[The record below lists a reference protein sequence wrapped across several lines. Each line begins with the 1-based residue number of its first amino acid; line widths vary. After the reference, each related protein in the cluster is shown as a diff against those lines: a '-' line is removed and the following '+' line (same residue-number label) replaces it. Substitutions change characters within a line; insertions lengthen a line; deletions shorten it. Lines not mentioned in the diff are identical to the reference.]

1 VESFRW
7 PGHWYLQRWPSKRAM
22 ASIRAKVRAATDR
35 RFGGTSW
42 AIVVTNLNHVLRGW
56 AAYFRYGNSARKFED
71 IDLYVHERLAIL
83 ASRKHGLPGWNLGR
97 FNWEWL
103 RTLRVYRLQGTTRWG
118 TPHAWR

>member
-1 VESFRW
+1 
-7 PGHWYLQRWPSKRAM
+7 M
-22 ASIRAKVRAATDR
+22 NSIRAKIRSMTDA

-42 AIVVTNLNHVLRGW
+42 DIVITNLNRVLRGW
-56 AAYFRYGNSARKFED
+56 TAYFRYGNSARKFED
-71 IDLYVHERLAIL
+71 IDVYVHERLAIL

-103 RTLRVYRLQGTTRWG
+103 RSLKVYRLQGTTRWG